1 MSISASAIPWPEPAF
16 PRVKIRP
23 LRSLSFLHPMNLS
36 INGESRD
43 FPAPLSVAALLEALG
58 FAGKRI
64 AVEVNGQIVPKSHYG
79 QVRLAAD
86 DRVEVV
92 VAVGG
97 G

>member
-1 MSISASAIPWPEPAF
+1 MSAVSDLGQEGAVTSTIRLNGVAQSVPASC
-16 PRVKIRP
+16 
-23 LRSLSFLHPMNLS
+23 L
-36 INGESRD
+36 
-43 FPAPLSVAALLEALG
+43 VADLMEALG

>member
-1 MSISASAIPWPEPAF
+1 MSAVSDRRQASPGAST
-16 PRVKIRP
+16 IR
-23 LRSLSFLHPMNLS
+23 LNGVSRSVP
-36 INGESRD
+36 G
-43 FPAPLSVAALLEALG
+43 ACLLADLVDELG

>member
-1 MSISASAIPWPEPAF
+1 MSAVSGRPQASPGTSTIWLNGVTRSIPTSCRLTYLVDE
-16 PRVKIRP
+16 
-23 LRSLSFLHPMNLS
+23 
-36 INGESRD
+36 
-43 FPAPLSVAALLEALG
+43 LG

-79 QVRLAAD
+79 QVRLEAD

>member
-1 MSISASAIPWPEPAF
+1 MSAVSGHPPASPGAAM
-16 PRVKIRP
+16 IR
-23 LRSLSFLHPMNLS
+23 L
-36 INGESRD
+36 NGASRRL
-43 FPAPLSVAALLEALG
+43 PAPGFLADLVEELG

>member
-1 MSISASAIPWPEPAF
+1 MSAVAGRSQAGPETSTIRLNGVARSIPASC
-16 PRVKIRP
+16 
-23 LRSLSFLHPMNLS
+23 
-36 INGESRD
+36 
-43 FPAPLSVAALLEALG
+43 LLVELVDALG

-64 AVEVNGQIVPKSHYG
+64 AVEVNGQIVPRSHYG

>member
-1 MSISASAIPWPEPAF
+1 MSAVSGLPQAGPVTSTIRLNGVVRSIPASC
-16 PRVKIRP
+16 
-23 LRSLSFLHPMNLS
+23 
-36 INGESRD
+36 
-43 FPAPLSVAALLEALG
+43 LLMELVDALG

-79 QVRLAAD
+79 QVRLDAD